1 MRELQEKC
9 RGRVAFHV
17 EHLCRPK
24 AKMQVG
30 GALIP

>member
-9 RGRVAFHV
+9 RGCAVFHV
-17 EHLCRPK
+17 EHLCFQS
-24 AKMQVG
+24 AKMREG

>member
-9 RGRVAFHV
+9 RGCVAFHV
-17 EHLCRPK
+17 ELLRRSE
-24 AKMQVG
+24 AKMQAG

>member
-1 MRELQEKC
+1 MRELQKKC
-9 RGRVAFHV
+9 RGCVVFHV
-17 EHLCRPK
+17 EHVRRSE